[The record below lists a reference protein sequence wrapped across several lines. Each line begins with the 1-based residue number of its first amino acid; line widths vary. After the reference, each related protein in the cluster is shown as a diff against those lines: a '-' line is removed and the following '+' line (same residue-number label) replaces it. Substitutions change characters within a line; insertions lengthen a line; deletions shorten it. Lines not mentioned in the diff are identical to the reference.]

1 MSNYV
6 PHKKV
11 LWETLLHF
19 LMICVLNFLIILQ
32 AITWGS
38 SPDVT
43 ATTTHVHHDDG
54 MEWRYNSLL
63 CGDIQHFRPAY
74 FTLTLPI

>member
-54 MEWRYNSLL
+54 MEWN
-63 CGDIQHFRPAY
+63 GDIIVFFVETFNIFGQHI
-74 FTLTLPI
+74 LL